1 MNSPQFFRNVALSA
15 VLTMNLTAA
24 TPPVEPGE
32 TESARANA
40 FFDRV
45 FDETVDRSPILQG
58 HLGLKKDQ
66 DKWDDFS
73 EQRQAEDLALTAQH
87 LAELKRDIHFD
98 ALDEQTKLSYRLFVS
113 QSEQAIEGWRWRHH
127 AYVFTQMAGWHSD
140 APAFLIN
147 YHLVENAADARAY
160 IARLRALP
168 RMFDQLEENAKTAA
182 ALGILPPKFV
192 FPLLIGASRE
202 VLTGEPFDRS
212 GTRNAMLEDFETKV
226 GALKDVDAATRQ
238 QLVAD
243 ARAALLDSVKPAYDK
258 LIALF
263 EEQEKT
269 ATDDDGVWKLPQGAE
284 YYDFQLRVNTTT
296 TLTADEIHELGLRE
310 VARIQKEMMA
320 IKDRL
325 GFKGDL
331 KAFFDF
337 TRRDPQFSYPNT
349 EEGREAYMKR
359 ATAIIDEMRGRL
371 DEFFRTKPKAPLIVK
386 RVEPFREKGAAAA
399 FYEQPSA
406 DGTRP
411 GIYFVNTIDMKG
423 LPIWEMETLAHHEAI
438 PGHHMQIAIS
448 QELQN
453 MPKFRK
459 YSDGYTA
466 YVEGWAVY
474 AEYFPKEYGFYRDP
488 YMDFGRLADEL
499 LRAARLVVDTGLH
512 AKKWTHQQVVDY
524 MLANTPDSDRD
535 IYTESNRYVVW
546 PGQATAYKIGMLKI
560 LELRELAKKELGP
573 KFDIRDYHDLVLRNG
588 ALPLDLLEENVRA
601 WIAQKKSS

>member
-1 MNSPQFFRNVALSA
+1 
-15 VLTMNLTAA
+15 MNLAAA
-24 TPPVEPGE
+24 TSPVEPGQG
-32 TESARANA
+32 ESARANA

-87 LAELKRDIHFD
+87 LAELKRDINFD
-98 ALDEQTKLSYRLFVS
+98 ALDTPTKLSYRLFVS
-113 QSEQAIEGWRWRHH
+113 EAEQAIEGWRWRHH
-127 AYVFTQMAGWHSD
+127 AYVFTQMAGWHAD

-147 YHLVENAADARAY
+147 YHLVENVDDARAY
-160 IARLRALP
+160 ITRLRALP
-168 RMFDQLEENAKTAA
+168 RMFEQLGENAKTDA

-202 VLTGEPFDRS
+202 VLTGEPFDQS
-212 GTRNAMLEDFETKV
+212 GSKNALLEDFETKV
-226 GALKDVDAATRQ
+226 GALKDVDAAGRQ

-296 TLTADEIHELGLRE
+296 TLTPDEVHELGLHE

-371 DEFFRTKPKAPLIVK
+371 DEFFRVKPKAPLIVK

-459 YSDGYTA
+459 YEDNYTA
-466 YVEGWAVY
+466 YAEGWAVY
-474 AEYFPKEYGFYRDP
+474 AEYFPKEYGFYQDP

-546 PGQATAYKIGMLKI
+546 PGQASAYKVGMLKI

-573 KFDIRDYHDLVLRNG
+573 KFDIRDYHDLVLQNG
-588 ALPLDLLEENVRA
+588 ALPLNLLEENVRA